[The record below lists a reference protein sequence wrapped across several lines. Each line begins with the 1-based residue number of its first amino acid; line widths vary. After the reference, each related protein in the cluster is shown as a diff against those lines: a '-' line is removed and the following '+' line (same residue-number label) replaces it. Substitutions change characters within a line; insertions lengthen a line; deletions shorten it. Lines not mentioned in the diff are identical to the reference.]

1 MTKSDDLV
9 DIIKHNKN
17 KNKVT
22 QSAGEEDQSQYQ
34 DQDIE
39 VSGCESTK
47 SPLVLFTGEPTD
59 MDLIDKLYFK
69 SKHKP
74 LGGQFAE
81 NWDKVNDGSQF

>member
-1 MTKSDDLV
+1 MTKSDELAY
-9 DIIKHNKN
+9 IITPNMN

-22 QSAGEEDQSQYQ
+22 KSAGEEDQSRCQ

-39 VSGCESTK
+39 VSGSESTK
-47 SPLVLFTGEPTD
+47 SPLVLFADELTD

-74 LGGQFAE
+74 LEGRFAE
-81 NWDKVNDGSQF
+81 S